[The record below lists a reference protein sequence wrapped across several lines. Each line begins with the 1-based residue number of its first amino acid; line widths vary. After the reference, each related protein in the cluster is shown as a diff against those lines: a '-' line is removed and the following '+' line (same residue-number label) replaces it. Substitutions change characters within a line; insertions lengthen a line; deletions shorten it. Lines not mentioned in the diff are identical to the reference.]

1 LVITETVYRKIKICQ
16 EEFISFDGD
25 KYEGA
30 FKDGNFWN
38 GTRYEIDGNI
48 FGKWVNVKLKVK

>member
-1 LVITETVYRKIKICQ
+1 LYRKIKTCQ